1 MSWNAELYKE
11 KHAFVFEYGN
21 SLIEWLQPKEGESIL
36 DLGCGTGEL
45 TSQIAASGAK
55 VTGLDASSSMIASAQ
70 EHYPDITFKVGDAT
84 NFSLPETFDAVF
96 TNATL
101 HWIRQQEKAL
111 DRIWQHLKPGGR
123 LVLEMGGKGNVDDI
137 LGALEKALHNRGYSY
152 KPFWYFPSVGE
163 YTSLLEE
170 YGFSVKQ
177 VLFFDRETELADP
190 DNAIVE
196 WLQMF
201 GTYFLEQVPENDRLP
216 VLQDAQE
223 ALRATNFRNGKWSVM
238 YRRLRVK
245 AEKINSDL

>member
-1 MSWNAELYKE
+1 MSWNADLYKE
-11 KHAFVFEYGN
+11 KHAFVFEHGN
-21 SLIEWLQPKEGESIL
+21 SLIEWLQPKEGENIL

-55 VTGLDASSSMIASAQ
+55 VTGLDASASMIASAQ
-70 EHYPDITFKVGDAT
+70 EHFPSITFKVGDAT
-84 NFSLPETFDAVF
+84 NFLLSESFDAVF

-137 LGALEKALHNRGYSY
+137 TGALEKALHNKGYTY
-152 KPFWYFPSVGE
+152 KPLWYFPSVGE

-170 YGFSVKQ
+170 YGFRVNQ

-201 GTYFLEQVPENDRLP
+201 GAHFLEQVPEKDRLP

-223 ALRATNFRNGKWSVM
+223 ALRATNFRNGKWYLM

>member
-11 KHAFVFEYGN
+11 KHAFVFGYGN
-21 SLIEWLQPKEGESIL
+21 SLIEWLEPKTGENIL

-55 VTGLDASSSMIASAQ
+55 VTGLDSAASMIASAQ
-70 EHYPDITFKVGDAT
+70 EHFPGIVFKVGDAT
-84 NFSLPETFDAVF
+84 SFSLPQTFDAVF
-96 TNATL
+96 SNATL
-101 HWIRQQEKAL
+101 HWIRQKEKVL
-111 DRIWQHLKPGGR
+111 DRIWHHLQPGGR

-137 LGALEKALHNRGYSY
+137 LGALKNALESRGYSY
-152 KPFWYFPSVGE
+152 KPLWYFPSVGE

-170 YGFSVKQ
+170 YDFRVNQ
-177 VLFFDRETELADP
+177 VHFFDRETELADP
-190 DNAIVE
+190 ENGIVE

-201 GTYFLEQVPENDRLP
+201 GAHFLEQVPEQERLP

-223 ALRATNFRNGKWSVM
+223 ALRATNFRNGKWYVM